1 MTKICIYVFK
11 YKTSLMSRISKYIL
25 CISHVISTKP
35 NITVVPFIRPNPS
48 KYTKGKD
55 VRKN

>member
-1 MTKICIYVFK
+1 
-11 YKTSLMSRISKYIL
+11 MSRISKYML

-35 NITVVPFIRPNPS
+35 NITFVSFIRPNPS

-55 VRKN
+55 ARKN